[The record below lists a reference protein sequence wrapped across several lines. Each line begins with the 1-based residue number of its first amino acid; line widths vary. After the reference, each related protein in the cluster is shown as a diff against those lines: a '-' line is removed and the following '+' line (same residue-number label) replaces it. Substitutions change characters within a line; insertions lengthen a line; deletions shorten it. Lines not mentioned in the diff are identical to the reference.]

1 MIYTIEGQPFHVK
14 IEGEGE
20 PLLLLHG
27 FTGSSASWTPL
38 MKKLS
43 NFYKVIAI
51 DLIGHG
57 ASGKPDDPE
66 LYTMEAMGSY
76 LKKLLQI
83 LRIDYIHLLGYSM
96 GGRFALSFTVQ
107 YPDCVKTLILES
119 SSPGLI
125 TKEERDERIQNDHR
139 LAKRIEQE
147 GMASFVD
154 FWESVPLFSTQKKL
168 PLRKKEEIRK
178 QRLSNTERGL
188 ANSLIG
194 MGTGAQRSYWEMLDD
209 LSIPVLL
216 LVGEH
221 DQKFVSIGKKMEKL
235 LPQADF
241 VQINDAGHT
250 IHVEQPEIFVKM
262 VVAFLKKH
270 ADSNL

>member
-1 MIYTIEGQPFHVK
+1 MISMIEGQPFHVE

-27 FTGSSASWTPL
+27 FTGSSVNWSSM
-38 MKKLS
+38 MKELAPY
-43 NFYKVIAI
+43 YKVIAL

-57 ASGKPDDPE
+57 ESGKPDDITH
-66 LYTMEAMGSY
+66 YTMEAMGNY
-76 LKKLLQI
+76 LKQLLQE
-83 LRIDYIHLLGYSM
+83 LHIDQAHVLGYSM

-107 YPDCVKTLILES
+107 HPDCVKSLILES
-119 SSPGLI
+119 SSPGLA
-125 TKEERDERIQNDHR
+125 TKEERKERRQKDERLASRIINDG
-139 LAKRIEQE
+139 LS
-147 GMASFVD
+147 SFID
-154 FWESVPLFSTQKKL
+154 FWENVPLFSSQKKL
-168 PLRKKEEIRK
+168 PIHAQEEIRK

-194 MGTGAQRSYWEMLDD
+194 MGTGVQPSYWEVLENIT
-209 LSIPVLL
+209 IPVLL
-216 LVGEH
+216 LVGEY
-221 DQKFVSIGKKMEKL
+221 DQKFISIAERMEKL
-235 LPQADF
+235 FPQADF

-270 ADSNL
+270 ADVNL

>member
-1 MIYTIEGQPFHVK
+1 MIYMIEGQPFHAK

-27 FTGSSASWTPL
+27 FTGSSANWDPL
-38 MKKLS
+38 MKELARY
-43 NFYKVIAI
+43 YKVIAL

-57 ASGKPDDPE
+57 ESGKPDE
-66 LYTMEAMGSY
+66 LTHYTMESMGNY
-76 LKKLLQI
+76 LKQLLHLLQI
-83 LRIDYIHLLGYSM
+83 DQAHVLGYSM

-107 YPDCVKTLILES
+107 HPDCVKTLILES
-119 SSPGLI
+119 SSPGLV
-125 TKEERDERIQNDHR
+125 TKAERDERMQKDER
-139 LAKRIEQE
+139 LARRILND
-147 GMASFVD
+147 GLSSFVD
-154 FWESVPLFSTQKKL
+154 FWESIPLFASQKNL
-168 PLRKKEEIRK
+168 PLHVQEEIRK

-194 MGTGAQRSYWEMLDD
+194 MGTGVQPSYWEVLENVT
-209 LSIPVLL
+209 IPVLL
-216 LVGEH
+216 LVGEY
-221 DQKFVSIGKKMEKL
+221 DRKFISIGERMEKL
-235 LPQADF
+235 FPQADF

-270 ADSNL
+270 ADSYL

>member
-1 MIYTIEGQPFHVK
+1 MIYTIEGQPFYVK

-27 FTGSSASWTPL
+27 FTGSSLNWSSFIEN
-38 MKKLS
+38 LS
-43 NFYKVIAI
+43 PHYKVIAV

-57 ASGKPDDPE
+57 ASGKPDDPT

-76 LKKLLQI
+76 LKKLLQM
-83 LRIDYIHLLGYSM
+83 LHIDQTHLLGYSM

-119 SSPGLI
+119 SSPGLF
-125 TKEERDERIQNDHR
+125 TKQERDERIQKDLR
-139 LAKRIEQE
+139 LARRIENE
-147 GMASFVD
+147 GMSSFVD
-154 FWESVPLFSTQKKL
+154 FWESIPLFSTQKKL
-168 PLRKKEEIRK
+168 PLRMQKEIRK

-194 MGTGAQRSYWEMLDD
+194 MGTGAQPSYWGMLED

-221 DQKFVSIGKKMEKL
+221 DQKFISIGKKMEKL

-241 VQINDAGHT
+241 VQIYDAGHT
-250 IHVEQPEIFVKM
+250 IHVEQPQIFVKM